1 MRLIQHFLIGFF
13 SLALAAC
20 GGGGTLESG
29 GNVGNGGG
37 STTPDNYTLSV
48 TLLNASGQD
57 VR

>member
-29 GNVGNGGG
+29 GNGGG
-37 STTPDNYTLSV
+37 STTPDNYHTYDL
-48 TLLNASGQD
+48 
-57 VR
+57 